1 MTVSAERKMTLARF
15 ALVADQP
22 FWGSLAMNLDLVADP
37 TCKTAWVDGRRLGFN
52 PTFVEPLTHDEAV
65 GLVAHEVEHVAL
77 GHPWRRDGRDKKEW
91 NIAADKAINHDLRD
105 AGFKLPANAY
115 YAEGEEKGKS
125 AEWIYSHTERPQA
138 PQPQPEPQQQ
148 PDPEE
153 DKDEEQDEQQGD
165 GDGDQTPDDDS
176 TGDED
181 GGEGE
186 GGAEGEGDGNADGEG
201 SGDGKPGDQPGN
213 GGGDADDEGDP
224 LGEVR
229 DAPTGPDTDGEP
241 APTEQDWKERVA
253 AAAVFAK
260 GQGKLPAGMER
271 QVERAM
277 RSRVDVKSLLLRFF
291 TERAAA
297 DYTWSRPNRRYLPMG
312 IYLPSLEANGLG
324 EIAMYVDTSGS
335 MSVEALEKAKA
346 IIDSVIEECRPAA
359 VTVYYGDS
367 DVAHVDR
374 FEQGE
379 ELVWRAKGGGGTDF
393 RPIFTAVE
401 QAERQVVAVVG
412 ISDLDGAFPDYVPDV
427 PTLWLSTEEYATAPF
442 GEVVYL
448 DE

>member
-1 MTVSAERKMTLARF
+1 MSPTAESKIAMARF
-15 ALVADQP
+15 ALVADNP
-22 FWGSLAMNLDLVADP
+22 FWGSLAMNLKLVADP
-37 TCKTAWVDGRRLGFN
+37 TCKTAWVDGRSLGYN
-52 PTFVEPLTHDEAV
+52 PEFIMGLTHDRTV
-65 GLVAHEVEHVAL
+65 GMIAHEVEHVAL
-77 GHPWRRDGRDKKEW
+77 GHPWRRDSRDNREW
-91 NIAADKAINHDLRD
+91 NIATDKAINHDLRE
-105 AGFKLPANAY
+105 AGFKLPDGVF
-115 YAEGEEKGKS
+115 YASGDEIGKS
-125 AEWIYSHTERPQA
+125 AEWIYSHTERPPQQ
-138 PQPQPEPQQQ
+138 QPQPEPEQQ
-148 PDPEE
+148 DEPEQ
-153 DKDEEQDEQQGD
+153 EEDEQQGGGQGEGDEEDEQD
-165 GDGDQTPDDDS
+165 GDGQSPADDS
-176 TGDED
+176 TGD
-181 GGEGE
+181 
-186 GGAEGEGDGNADGEG
+186 GEGDGEPGDGDANGDGEG
-201 SGDGKPGDQPGN
+201 
-213 GGGDADDEGDP
+213 DP
-224 LGEVR
+224 MGELR
-229 DAPTGPDTDGEP
+229 DAPADVDEDGDP

-260 GQGKLPAGMER
+260 GQGKLPTGMER

-277 RSRVDVKSLLLRFF
+277 RPTLDVKSLLLRFF

-324 EIAMYVDTSGS
+324 EIAMYVDTSRS

-393 RPIFTAVE
+393 RPIFEAVE
-401 QAERQVVAVVG
+401 QAERPVVAVVG